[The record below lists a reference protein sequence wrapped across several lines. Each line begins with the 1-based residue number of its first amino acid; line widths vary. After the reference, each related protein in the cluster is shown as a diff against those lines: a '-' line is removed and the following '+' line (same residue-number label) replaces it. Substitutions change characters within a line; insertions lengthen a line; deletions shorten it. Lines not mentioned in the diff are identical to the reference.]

1 MSTNDQD
8 SQSRKIKVA
17 IAGASGFVG
26 RALIEKL
33 RGHYDLIALSRG
45 SSRTEDGI
53 EWRQCDLFNLKQA
66 EQGLDGADIAIY
78 LVHSMLPSAKLTQG
92 RFADLDLLIADNFA
106 RAARKAK
113 VQRIIY
119 LGGIIPDEELSQH
132 LASRLEVEA
141 ALESHG
147 AHCVTLRAGL
157 IIGKNGSSFD
167 IMRKLVER
175 LPMMVCP
182 GWTRTRSQPVSLK
195 DVVEVITRLIQHP
208 EIQSGQYDLGSR
220 DVMTYIDMMREVA
233 RQLGKKRL
241 FLPIFLFSPTLSRL
255 WVTLVTGAPR
265 ELIGPLVQSLRHEM
279 VARDLSLMEQLG
291 MEPQGFRTCLAEAL
305 HSSEESL
312 PAISNISMKPEVRA
326 KKSSKAV
333 VNLVCSVQRLPLIIG
348 LTAAWVT
355 KEYANWLIQFFR
367 RLIFVR
373 QDLDGSLTFVFRPFF
388 SRFDV
393 PLLELKYAQDRSS
406 EHRQM
411 FYISGG
417 LLLSS
422 KFHPTGRFEFRE
434 VLRGK
439 FVLVAIFDFVPALPW
454 WIYKNTQA
462 ILHLF
467 VMTMFRRHLR
477 SLYHSGESP
486 NR

>member
-1 MSTNDQD
+1 MSNISQD
-8 SQSRKIKVA
+8 SQSKKLKVA

-33 RGHYDLIALSRG
+33 RGEYDLIALSRG
-45 SSRTEDGI
+45 STRTEDGI

-66 EQGLDGADIAIY
+66 EQGLAGADMAIY

-92 RFADLDLLIADNFA
+92 SFADLDLLIADNFA
-106 RAARKAK
+106 RAAKKAK
-113 VQRIIY
+113 VQKIIY
-119 LGGIIPDEELSQH
+119 LGGIIPQEELSPH

-147 AHCVTLRAGL
+147 VPCVALRAGL

-167 IMRKLVER
+167 IMRKLVDR

-195 DVVEVITRLIQHP
+195 DVVETITRLLQRP
-208 EIQSGQYDLGSR
+208 EIRSGQYDLGSR

-241 FLPIFLFSPTLSRL
+241 FLPIFLFSPNLSRL

-279 VARDLSLMEQLG
+279 VARDLSLMENLG
-291 MEPQGFRTCLAEAL
+291 IEPQGFKTCLAEAL
-305 HSSEESL
+305 EPSNEPSRVT
-312 PAISNISMKPEVRA
+312 SNISTPPRAVTKTPSKPI
-326 KKSSKAV
+326 
-333 VNLVCSVQRLPLIIG
+333 VNLVCSVQRLPLIVG
-348 LTAAWVT
+348 RTAAWVT

-367 RLIFVR
+367 PLIFVR
-373 QDLDGSLTFVFRPFF
+373 QDADGSLAFILRPIFA
-388 SRFDV
+388 RFDV
-393 PLLELKYAQDRSS
+393 PLLELTYGKDRSS

-422 KFHPTGRFEFRE
+422 KFHPRGRFEFRE
-434 VLRGK
+434 VLNGK

-467 VMTMFRRHLR
+467 VMAMFRRHLK
-477 SLYHSGESP
+477 SLYLMGTP
-486 NR
+486 D